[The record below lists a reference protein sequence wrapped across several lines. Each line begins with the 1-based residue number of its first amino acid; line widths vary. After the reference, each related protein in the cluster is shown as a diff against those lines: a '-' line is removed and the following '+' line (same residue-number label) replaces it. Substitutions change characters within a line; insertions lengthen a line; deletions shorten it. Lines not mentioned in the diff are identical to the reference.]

1 MQVQVSGHHLD
12 VGDALRAH
20 ATERLQAA
28 VTKYFDRPVD
38 GQVTFSKQGHEFR
51 ADASAHLSSGM
62 RVNAQGAANEVYAS
76 FEAALERLEKRLRRY
91 KRKLK
96 NHNNNNKPPLPAESF
111 PSFVIEAG
119 DEHEEIPEDA
129 QPVIIAEGTT
139 SVPILSVGDAVMRMD
154 LSDAP
159 VVVFRTGSGGGLNL
173 VYRREDGNIGW
184 IDTGRDVVRDDRKA

>member
-159 VVVFRTGSGGGLNL
+159 VVVFRTGGGGGLNL

>member
-1 MQVQVSGHHLD
+1 
-12 VGDALRAH
+12 
-20 ATERLQAA
+20 
-28 VTKYFDRPVD
+28 
-38 GQVTFSKQGHEFR
+38 
-51 ADASAHLSSGM
+51 M
-62 RVNAQGAANEVYAS
+62 RVNAQGAASEVYAS

>member
-62 RVNAQGAANEVYAS
+62 RVNAQGAASEVYAS

>member
-1 MQVQVSGHHLD
+1 MSLRVSGKHMEIGDAFRTRIEDRIDEAVDKYFGGRASGHVTVEKSKSRFTTDCMLHLD
-12 VGDALRAH
+12 SGAM
-20 ATERLQAA
+20 LQA
-28 VTKYFDRPVD
+28 T
-38 GQVTFSKQGHEFR
+38 GE
-51 ADASAHLSSGM
+51 
-62 RVNAQGAANEVYAS
+62 AQDPQAS
-76 FEAALERLEKRLRRY
+76 FDAAAERIEKRLRRY

-159 VVVFRTGSGGGLNL
+159 VVVFRTGGGGGLNL